1 MVGYQAIRDA
11 RYKRMIEMGI
21 ADPKMKL
28 SEPVSKDW
36 NSLSEEKKV
45 EEDLRMAVYAAMID
59 CVDQNIGKLLAKLEE
74 LGKLDNTLIMFAA
87 DNGCSA
93 ENAEKAVGGT
103 GEIGSMTYWASL
115 HEDWA
120 NVSNTPFRYY
130 KNYSYEGGICTPFIA
145 CWPKGIRNGGT
156 LNHQPRHFVDVMATL
171 VELTSAKYP
180 AEFRGEKIVPMQ
192 GESLVPAFQG
202 FDEIPEPER
211 EKPIFWQWSK
221 GKAVR
226 RGKWKAVAN
235 GDAWALYDMDVDRN
249 ETTDLQQQYPEIFSE
264 LRELHNEWAAPFDRK
279 TKSK

>member
-1 MVGYQAIRDA
+1 
-11 RYKRMIEMGI
+11 MIEMGI
-21 ADPKMKL
+21 ADPRMKL

-226 RGKWKAVAN
+226 HGKWKAVAN